1 MPDETTEPIYAHFR
15 HPDGS
20 WYRLW
25 VTRSEPKTGRGHRWH
40 LHANYDKSGTM
51 APVAGT
57 RWWEQ
62 PYGTANWDYDG
73 EPEAL
78 AAFRE
83 RADQRMS
90 HGYALAEGTVPAPAP
105 AETEPAA
112 QPV

>member
-1 MPDETTEPIYAHFR
+1 MSTQPVFAHFT

-25 VTRSEPKTGRGHRWH
+25 ITRSEPKTERGHPWH

-57 RWWEQ
+57 HWHAQ
-62 PYGTANWDYDG
+62 PYGMANWDF
-73 EPEAL
+73 ETEEEAL

-83 RADQRMS
+83 RAEERGK
-90 HGYALAEGTVPAPAP
+90 HGYELREGAIPAPP
-105 AETEPAA
+105 LSPNDGS
-112 QPV
+112 